1 MPKDLNFAVLGLGMG
16 MHHCQA
22 VVEAKGAHLAAVCD
36 HDEARLKEAMK
47 QFGCQGYTKYA
58 DLLRNQDIDA
68 ICIATESGLH
78 ARHGIQAARAGKHL
92 LVEKPVDI
100 TPARIKQ
107 LRDAVKQTGVKCG
120 CVFQSRTEPLNLR
133 LKKAIDSGKL
143 GKLIGV
149 HAQLPWYRA
158 QSYYE
163 GPHGSWKGTWKLDG
177 GGSLMNQ
184 GIHTVDLVQWLAG
197 PVESVCGFSGVFSH
211 KIEAEDQTVAILRF
225 ESGALGTLVTTT
237 CTIPDQSQRI
247 LIYGEKGSFAKTQSL
262 EYYEAGSKKER
273 QQMMAWYGKQKKSSK
288 IGSDPMAV
296 SSAGHT
302 RHIEDLVKAIR
313 RNTEPGITIESATH
327 AVEIACAIFKS
338 ARTGKI
344 VKIKDVRR

>member
-16 MHHCQA
+16 MNHCQA
-22 VVEAKGAHLAAVCD
+22 VVDAKGARLAAVCD
-36 HDEARLKEAMK
+36 HDEARLHAAVRK
-47 QFGCQGYTKYA
+47 FGCEGYTKYA
-58 DLLRNQDIDA
+58 ALLKNRDIDA
-68 ICIATESGLH
+68 VCIATESGLH
-78 ARHGIQAARAGKHL
+78 AAHAIQAARAGKHL

-100 TPARIKQ
+100 TPARIRQ
-107 LRDAVKQTGVKCG
+107 LREDITRAGVQCG
-120 CVFQSRTEPLNLR
+120 CVFQTRTEPLNFR

-143 GKLIGV
+143 GKLIGI
-149 HAQLPWYRA
+149 HAQLPWFRA

-163 GPHGSWKGTWKLDG
+163 GPHGAWKGTWKLDG

-197 PVESVCGFSGVFSH
+197 PVESVCGFIGVFGH

-225 ESGALGTLVTTT
+225 ESGALGTIVTTT
-237 CTIPDQSQRI
+237 CAIPDQSQRI
-247 LIYGEKGSFAKTQSL
+247 LVYGEKGSFTKTAYL
-262 EYYEAGSKKER
+262 ESFEAGTPKER
-273 QQMMAWYGKQKKSSK
+273 RQMMEWYGHKKTSK
-288 IGSDPMAV
+288 LGRDPLAV
-296 SSAGHT
+296 GAAGHI

-313 RNTEPGITIESATH
+313 RNTRPGITIEDATH